1 MSSSPDYPQQKRT
14 SAQKQQEEVDQTIE
28 QLRLIQQQSTV
39 NQQKNQLS
47 EHKPDRET
55 DKPAEEQELNKHANS
70 PKLGKEFGYLP
81 ASYYLEAASEQIPGL
96 GEKGKNITPA
106 GLVAFGRLGFDLTK
120 SDPAP
125 QRPTLDSRLA
135 AIRAQRDS
143 LSTPP
148 TPEPEQIKQ
157 GIKQPENQEN
167 NLHENLPDD
176 STPQQPNN
184 RDTESQHERVDPSK
198 MTLDERIAHNRA
210 KTATPEQ
217 SKQINKDLNR

>member
-1 MSSSPDYPQQKRT
+1 MSDRPDYPQPKRT
-14 SAQKQQEEVDQTIE
+14 SAQKQEQEPDLTIE
-28 QLRLIQQQSTV
+28 QLRLIQQQSTL
-39 NQQKNQLS
+39 NQQNNQLQS
-47 EHKPDRET
+47 QKPGSET
-55 DKPAEEQELNKHANS
+55 DKRTDPPELNKHANS

-81 ASYYLEAASEQIPGL
+81 ASYYLEPASEQIPGL

-106 GLVAFGRLGFDLTK
+106 GLAVFGRLGLDLTK

-125 QRPTLDSRLA
+125 QHPTLDSRLA

-157 GIKQPENQEN
+157 GSKLAENLEN
-167 NLHENLPDD
+167 NLHENLPSN
-176 STPQQPNN
+176 STPQQPSSP
-184 RDTESQHERVDPSK
+184 DTESQHERVDPSK

-210 KTATPEQ
+210 KSATPEQ
-217 SKQINKDLNR
+217 SKQINQDLNR

>member
-1 MSSSPDYPQQKRT
+1 MSDRPDYPQPKRT
-14 SAQKQQEEVDQTIE
+14 SAQKQEQEPDLTIE

-39 NQQKNQLS
+39 NQQNNQLS

-55 DKPAEEQELNKHANS
+55 DPKAEEPELNKHANS

-81 ASYYLEAASEQIPGL
+81 ASYFLEPASEQIPGL

-106 GLVAFGRLGFDLTK
+106 GLAAFGRLGLDLTK
-120 SDPAP
+120 SDPTS

-148 TPEPEQIKQ
+148 TPEPEQINQ
-157 GIKQPENQEN
+157 GSKEPENEKK
-167 NLHENLPDD
+167 NLHENLFDN
-176 STPQQPNN
+176 STPQQPNS

-210 KTATPEQ
+210 TTPTPEQ
-217 SKQINKDLNR
+217 SKQINQDLNR

>member
-1 MSSSPDYPQQKRT
+1 MSDRPDYPQPKRT
-14 SAQKQQEEVDQTIE
+14 SAQKQEQEPDLTIE

-39 NQQKNQLS
+39 NQQNNQLN
-47 EHKPDRET
+47 EQQPDRENNKQA
-55 DKPAEEQELNKHANS
+55 DPPELNKHVNS

-106 GLVAFGRLGFDLTK
+106 GLAAFGRLGLDFTK

-143 LSTPP
+143 LSKFP

-157 GIKQPENQEN
+157 GSKQPENQEN

-176 STPQQPNN
+176 STPKPSSP
-184 RDTESQHERVDPSK
+184 DTESHHERVDPEK
-198 MTLDERIAHNRA
+198 MTLDERIAHNRV

-217 SKQINKDLNR
+217 SKQINQDLNR

>member
-1 MSSSPDYPQQKRT
+1 MSSSPDHPQPKRT
-14 SAQKQQEEVDQTIE
+14 SAQKQEQEPDLTIE
-28 QLRLIQQQSTV
+28 QLRLIQQQSMV
-39 NQQKNQLS
+39 NQQNNQLS

-55 DKPAEEQELNKHANS
+55 DPKADPPELNKHANS

-81 ASYYLEAASEQIPGL
+81 ASYYLEPASEQIPGL

-106 GLVAFGRLGFDLTK
+106 GLAVFGRLGLDLTK
-120 SDPAP
+120 SDPAS
-125 QRPTLDSRLA
+125 QHPTLDSRLA

-157 GIKQPENQEN
+157 GSKQPENLEN
-167 NLHENLPDD
+167 NLHKNLPSN
-176 STPQQPNN
+176 STPQQPSSP
-184 RDTESQHERVDPSK
+184 DTESQHERVDPSK

-210 KTATPEQ
+210 KSATPEQ
-217 SKQINKDLNR
+217 SKQINQDLNR

>member
-1 MSSSPDYPQQKRT
+1 MNNSADYPQRRKT
-14 SAQKQQEEVDQTIE
+14 SDQKQQEEVDQTIE
-28 QLRLIQQQSTV
+28 QLRLIQQQSTAS
-39 NQQKNQLS
+39 QQKNQLS
-47 EHKPDRET
+47 EYKPDRET
-55 DKPAEEQELNKHANS
+55 NKQAEEQELNKHANS

-106 GLVAFGRLGFDLTK
+106 GLAAFGRLGLDLTK
-120 SDPAP
+120 SDPASEP
-125 QRPTLDSRLA
+125 PKLEERLA

-143 LSTPP
+143 LTTPP

-157 GIKQPENQEN
+157 GSKEAENQEK
-167 NLHENLPDD
+167 NLDENLPNN
-176 STPQQPNN
+176 STPEQSSSPDAETRQ
-184 RDTESQHERVDPSK
+184 ERVDSSK

-210 KTATPEQ
+210 GTATLEQ

>member
-1 MSSSPDYPQQKRT
+1 MSDRPDYPQLKRT
-14 SAQKQQEEVDQTIE
+14 SAQKQEQEPDLTIE

-55 DKPAEEQELNKHANS
+55 DPKADPPELNKHANS

-81 ASYYLEAASEQIPGL
+81 ASYYLEPASEQIPGL

-106 GLVAFGRLGFDLTK
+106 GLAVFGRLGLDLTK

-125 QRPTLDSRLA
+125 QHPTLDSRLA

-157 GIKQPENQEN
+157 GSKEAENQEK
-167 NLHENLPDD
+167 NLDENLPDD
-176 STPQQPNN
+176 STLQQPSSP
-184 RDTESQHERVDPSK
+184 DAETHQERVDPSK

-210 KTATPEQ
+210 TTATPEQ
-217 SKQINKDLNR
+217 SKQINQDLNR

>member
-1 MSSSPDYPQQKRT
+1 MRDRPDYPQPKRT
-14 SAQKQQEEVDQTIE
+14 SAQKQEPEPDLTIE

-39 NQQKNQLS
+39 NQQNNQLQPQ
-47 EHKPDRET
+47 KPDPET
-55 DKPAEEQELNKHANS
+55 DKQTDPQELNKHANS

-81 ASYYLEAASEQIPGL
+81 ASYFLEAASEQIPGL
-96 GEKGKNITPA
+96 GEKGRNITPA
-106 GLVAFGRLGFDLTK
+106 GLAAFGRLGLGLTK
-120 SDPAP
+120 SDPTP
-125 QRPTLDSRLA
+125 QHTTLDSRLA

-157 GIKQPENQEN
+157 GSKQPENQEN
-167 NLHENLPDD
+167 NLHENLPDN
-176 STPQQPNN
+176 STPQQPSS
-184 RDTESQHERVDPSK
+184 RDTEPQHERVDPSK

>member
-1 MSSSPDYPQQKRT
+1 MNNSADYPQQRKT
-14 SAQKQQEEVDQTIE
+14 SDQKQQEEVDQTIE
-28 QLRLIQQQSTV
+28 QLRLIQQQSTAS
-39 NQQKNQLS
+39 QQKNQLD

-55 DKPAEEQELNKHANS
+55 NKQAYPQELNKHANS

-106 GLVAFGRLGFDLTK
+106 GLAAFGRLGLDLTK

-125 QRPTLDSRLA
+125 EPPKLEERLA

-143 LSTPP
+143 LSTSS

-157 GIKQPENQEN
+157 GSKEAQNQEK
-167 NLHENLPDD
+167 NLHENLLDN
-176 STPQQPNN
+176 STPEQPNSP
-184 RDTESQHERVDPSK
+184 DAETHQERVDPSK
-198 MTLDERIAHNRA
+198 MTLDERIAHNRGG
-210 KTATPEQ
+210 TASLEQ